1 VGIMF
6 AGLKLLSDDVNSSNS
21 PTAPADGG

>member
-1 VGIMF
+1 MF